1 MRQAQ
6 LNQQKISTIETMDES
21 QLNSE
26 LKKLQLATYGN
37 RQEKMKRLKKFH
49 GVEAMRSPQ
58 NSLFFKDRARPK
70 SSVVQE
76 IEQMKQRREERRVRQ
91 EEIKSAIAQQQ
102 AQNEALGKNN
112 TDV

>member
-6 LNQQKISTIETMDES
+6 LNQQKISTIETMDEL

-49 GVEAMRSPQ
+49 GVEAMRSP
-58 NSLFFKDRARPK
+58 
-70 SSVVQE
+70 
-76 IEQMKQRREERRVRQ
+76 
-91 EEIKSAIAQQQ
+91 
-102 AQNEALGKNN
+102 
-112 TDV
+112 

>member
-6 LNQQKISTIETMDES
+6 LNQQKISTIETMDEL

-76 IEQMKQRREERRVRQ
+76 IEQMKQRRVCGVQSQHQ
-91 EEIKSAIAQQQ
+91 ELVCQINRKLLDMLE
-102 AQNEALGKNN
+102 
-112 TDV
+112 